1 MKEIQTQIKHNS
13 IENGIDRNFIQNK
26 AQNGIKNRKLKQNSK
41 IENVKAAVA
50 NTTAQAAKI
59 AGVAGKTAAT
69 TLEAAMPSGAGNT
82 DDIGAAVADDFKR
95 TAADLGN
102 KVTDYAQNS
111 IFKAAERFKSGNIV
125 VKPQMSVISKKR
137 IKAISNNKTVIQKAV
152 SSPTILHSVNRSI
165 KRVATNKIQSA
176 KQKVITATAKKS
188 VTNLVSAVSSVKVSQ
203 KVALIK
209 SNDKK
214 RKLKNSKVYG
224 SKDKIKAVTEKAV
237 AVAEKTAET
246 TQKGAAAFT
255 SNDSGSLTD
264 VGEDFS
270 QQTKNTAS
278 KFADRG
284 IEQSTQGVRNISK
297 SIKNIRTATLNTPS
311 KGVSKTL
318 HTVQKRTIQ
327 KSAKTTGKVGKK
339 TIKTAKRSAKAAAKA
354 TKAAAKTTVKVTKA
368 VVDTTSK
375 IVSGIAKAIGALMST
390 PAGPIIL
397 VVLIAV
403 IVLIIL
409 VSVLTNLSTGTT
421 SAVAAIVS
429 PLDWIF
435 GNSASSSTEDL
446 KDTYDDYLDMA
457 AEAYKDLASSME
469 EKINDYSLDDNDI
482 LEFNGASITPASSA
496 ALSVKEMLQD
506 SADDIDWTYF
516 IEVYYIYMQR
526 TVDNP
531 ELTKDGMYS
540 FMVSYYYSLET
551 SSTRGITCPTAD
563 CQSVTWYHPS
573 GKYCPDV
580 EDYDEESDTPSCAGH
595 TEHFCPGNHRKVTI
609 NFEAVPN
616 ILDVLGFTD
625 EEKEKLELGLSLLDE
640 IFPDEP

>member
-26 AQNGIKNRKLKQNSK
+26 AQNGIKIKNRKLKQNSK
-41 IENVKAAVA
+41 IENVKATVA

-69 TLEAAMPSGAGNT
+69 MLEAAMPSGAGNT

-95 TAADLGN
+95 TATDLGN
-102 KVTDYAQNS
+102 KATDYAQNS

-152 SSPTILHSVNRSI
+152 SSPTILHS
-165 KRVATNKIQSA
+165 A
-176 KQKVITATAKKS
+176 KQKVITSTAKKS

-237 AVAEKTAET
+237 TVVEKTAET
-246 TQKGAAAFT
+246 AQKGAAAFT
-255 SNDSGSLTD
+255 SNDSGSRTD
-264 VGEDFS
+264 VGEDLS

-297 SIKNIRTATLNTPS
+297 SIKNIRTATMNTPS

-318 HTVQKRTIQ
+318 RTVQKRTIQ
-327 KSAKTTGKVGKK
+327 KASKTTGKVGKK
-339 TIKTAKRSAKAAAKA
+339 TIKTAKRSAKVAAKA

-409 VSVLTNLSTGTT
+409 VSVLTNFSTGTT

-551 SSTRGITCPTAD
+551 SSTRGITCPTSD

-595 TEHFCPGNHRKVTI
+595 TVDFCPGNHRKVTI
-609 NFEAVPN
+609 NFKAVPN